1 MTKFVRYTAN
11 FICFFLINVHLNA
24 SQISNDYNNQLLGT
38 LYADYNNDFLSWK
51 KLPQFEDYADP
62 SSLHMNQIITGEKF
76 NFSDL
81 NENFTLQL
89 IDKLERLKNDDCSL
103 LEIDS
108 AYYIFEETLAKSIN
122 FWMKYC
128 LKEDV
133 QKQNIVIDQRFKNI
147 SLLNELYLG
156 FLNNEIQ
163 VISDLYV
170 KIANDEQLLRLFNS
184 KELNLINKIFTSFE
198 FEFPLEELT
207 VNDTSLN
214 NMTIKLDQDFQINN
228 FKDLIFL
235 QAYQT
240 SIYYYY
246 SRQYKQSLALMAYLS
261 NNDLKNKSYY
271 EYQLISFLAEL
282 NPNNESLK
290 AIEDFIFT
298 NTKFSFF
305 KNYLY
310 LKTATEFDIEINQLK
325 NFFKQI
331 NFWVI
336 GKLLSL
342 PYLLQLK
349 CTVII

>member
-1 MTKFVRYTAN
+1 
-11 FICFFLINVHLNA
+11 
-24 SQISNDYNNQLLGT
+24 
-38 LYADYNNDFLSWK
+38 
-51 KLPQFEDYADP
+51 
-62 SSLHMNQIITGEKF
+62 MNQIITGEKF
-76 NFSDL
+76 NFSEL
-81 NENFTLQL
+81 NENFTLRL

-290 AIEDFIFT
+290 NNNIFSALS
-298 NTKFSFF
+298 KF
-305 KNYLY
+305 L
-310 LKTATEFDIEINQLK
+310 
-325 NFFKQI
+325 
-331 NFWVI
+331 
-336 GKLLSL
+336 LLS
-342 PYLLQLK
+342 
-349 CTVII
+349 THR